1 MDYIIK
7 YKAKYS
13 LGKSSILISKPSFKA
28 VDFTTVKLYWSNIND
43 SIEKVKN
50 FNVKLFETLN
60 TSNVREFTT
69 ENTGL
74 VVADLKEKLG
84 YSFSIQARDFN
95 KRVGVFSTPVN
106 FILDG
111 T

>member
-1 MDYIIK
+1 MNRKSYP
-7 YKAKYS
+7 
-13 LGKSSILISKPSFKA
+13 LGNSSILILQPSFKA
-28 VDFTTVKLYWSNIND
+28 VDFTTVKLYWSIINS

-60 TSNVREFTT
+60 TSNIREFTT
-69 ENTGL
+69 ENTSL
-74 VVADLKEKLG
+74 VVSDLKEKLG
-84 YSFSIQARDFN
+84 YSFSVQAKDFN
-95 KRVGVFSTPVN
+95 ERVGIFSTPVN